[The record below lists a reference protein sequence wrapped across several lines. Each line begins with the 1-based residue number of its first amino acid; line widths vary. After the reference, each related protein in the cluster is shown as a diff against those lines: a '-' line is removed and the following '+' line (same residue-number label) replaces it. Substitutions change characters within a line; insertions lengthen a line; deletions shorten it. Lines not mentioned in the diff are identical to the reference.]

1 MKSHNEIVSDIKT
14 LNLSSIIYGGY
25 VKLDRLQD
33 LVYNTYGNSS
43 IEYATNLNVFIDIT
57 SILHALYSEHNRI
70 VYNNITDISA
80 GIINMC
86 AHYRGFFRQ
95 LKVNTKFFL
104 INSLN
109 CNSLNIK
116 YCADYNLEF
125 RNKCAVTQTK
135 SMIDN
140 NMSLLKVLCPYLPGI
155 YYIDSVDNYE
165 TSVIIAYII
174 ENLND
179 GNPNLIISHDLYPL
193 QLPAL
198 YKYTSYLYPLKSRSL
213 TEGFRDV
220 SWMLPINEKISFR
233 EEFWKA
239 VSLYRKFSYNTVA
252 DISPINYAL
261 FTALNK
267 CPERSLRG
275 ICKPSV
281 AARFINSLVGSEDIK
296 INSTQFMTNADLV
309 SSYPV
314 AEIQSR
320 YNAIDIQFALNY
332 YRISPEAKQI
342 KFLDLDDVATVN
354 KIAAK
359 YYSNNP
365 LDLQKL

>member
-1 MKSHNEIVSDIKT
+1 MKNHNENISDLKT
-14 LNLSSIIYGGY
+14 LNLASVIYGGY
-25 VKLDRLQD
+25 VKLERLQD

-43 IEYATNLNVFIDIT
+43 IEYATNLNIFIDIT
-57 SILHALYSEHNRI
+57 SILHSLYSEHNRI
-70 VYNNITDISA
+70 VYNNFSDVSA
-80 GIINMC
+80 GLINMC

-95 LKVNTKFFL
+95 LKVNTRFFL

-109 CNSLNIK
+109 CNPINIK

-125 RNKCAVTQTK
+125 RNKCAVTQTI
-135 SMIDN
+135 SLIN
-140 NMSLLKVLCPYLPGI
+140 SNMNLLKVLCPYLPGI

-165 TSVIIAYII
+165 TSVIIAYLI
-174 ENLND
+174 ETLND
-179 GNPNLIISHDLYPL
+179 GNPNLVISHDMYPL

-198 YKYTSYLYPLKSRSL
+198 YKYTSYLYPIKSRSK

-220 SWMLPINEKISFR
+220 SWMLPINEKPSFK

-239 VSLYRKFSYNTVA
+239 VSLYRKISYATVENL
-252 DISPINYAL
+252 SPINYAL

-275 ICKPSV
+275 ICRPST
-281 AARFINSLVGSEDIK
+281 ASRFIYSLVGSEDIK
-296 INSTQFMTNADLV
+296 INSSQFMNNPELV

-342 KFLDLDDVATVN
+342 KLLDLDDANTVN
-354 KIAAK
+354 KISAK
-359 YYSNNP
+359 YYANNP
-365 LDLQKL
+365 LDLFKL